1 MRAFGWIQI
10 SSNVLKASSP
20 NGWVEKQQSTRSR
33 VVGEE
38 EDVAFDKDLKILKF
52 IKLEDPKLEKI
63 KA

>member
-10 SSNVLKASSP
+10 SSNVLKASRP

-33 VVGEE
+33 IVGEE